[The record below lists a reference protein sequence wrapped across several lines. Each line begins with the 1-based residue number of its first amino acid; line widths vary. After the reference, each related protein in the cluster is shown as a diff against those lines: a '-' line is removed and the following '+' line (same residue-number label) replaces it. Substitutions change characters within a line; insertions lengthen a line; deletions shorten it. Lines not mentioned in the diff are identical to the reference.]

1 MKKNKKFLFLFFLIG
16 IIYICQ
22 GVFLPKDF
30 GSQSEKFFLIKKGEG
45 LEEISSNLE
54 KEGFIKSKFFFEAYL
69 IFKKEAKNLKA
80 GGYLLS
86 TSMNIP
92 EISRKFVSGEIAKEE
107 ITVIEGWNLKD
118 IAGYLEEKGI
128 ISSGE
133 FLEITNS
140 DFSKGYDFLNDKPK
154 NLGLEG
160 YLFPDTYLV
169 NRGFVVE
176 EIIRMMLGNFNEKL
190 TPDLREEIYLQKKTI
205 FEIITMASLVE
216 KEVKSAEDKK
226 IVAGILWKRMEEG
239 IPLQVDATIA
249 YITGKKTTKISR
261 EETRIDSPY
270 NTYKYKGLPLGP
282 ICNPG
287 FESILSSVY
296 YINSEYLYYLST
308 PEGKTIFSRTLEE
321 HNIAKEKY
329 LK

>member
-1 MKKNKKFLFLFFLIG
+1 M
-16 IIYICQ
+16 
-22 GVFLPKDF
+22 PKDF